1 MIYGFWSSMH
11 QFHRLWKVK
20 KRPVRWFLGDPGMYK
35 AQEFRFSVELLG
47 AGGEKTVVTI
57 GCKTP

>member
-1 MIYGFWSSMH
+1 
-11 QFHRLWKVK
+11 VK

-57 GCKTP
+57 GFKTP